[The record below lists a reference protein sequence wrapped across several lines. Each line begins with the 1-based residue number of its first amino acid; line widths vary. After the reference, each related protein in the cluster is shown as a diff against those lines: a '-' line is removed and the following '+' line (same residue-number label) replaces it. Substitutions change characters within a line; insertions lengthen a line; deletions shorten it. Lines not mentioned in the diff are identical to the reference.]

1 MNPVTIRCK
10 GNDWKNI
17 LKASLL
23 RGDEVDLVSFNGDY
37 DADDCR
43 ELARKHSMIF
53 EWPAG
58 KDYAFFRKA
67 MGRDSKARATITK
80 LNA

>member
-1 MNPVTIRCK
+1 MNPNRISCK
-10 GNDWKNI
+10 EIEWRQI
-17 LKASLL
+17 LERNLAE
-23 RGDEVDLVSFNGDY
+23 RREVDLVSFLADY
-37 DADDCR
+37 EAGYCR

-67 MGRDSKARATITK
+67 RSA
-80 LNA
+80 